1 MLNSFLFRNLK
12 ILMSFVAVFTSCN
25 VIGQVHSESTPA
37 PIRFLIT
44 FDDGPSGAIKNNP
57 TKKVLDALEHN
68 PIQSGIKAIFFTQT
82 RAARG
87 GGTATGRLLL
97 GREHADG
104 HLLGLHT
111 ATSHHAN
118 HRFLPPDELEL
129 SLKNGVSDLTEAS
142 GVAPQIVR
150 PPFWNFDNRTLDA
163 YRRHGLQMLLTDL
176 SANDGVIWGVNWS
189 WHKREGLLKQLTLT
203 REDLIEGNM
212 PVVDGVTPIIVTFHD
227 VNSYTARNVEVYLRI
242 LLEGAYELG
251 IPVSTK
257 PFYDDRMELER
268 AALARTVSDVNRQFY
283 LPGIWNWLWN

>member
-1 MLNSFLFRNLK
+1 MLNRFLFQNLK
-12 ILMSFVAVFTSCN
+12 ILISFFAIFMSCS
-25 VIGQVHSESTPA
+25 VIGQVHSESTRA

-57 TKKVLDALEHN
+57 TKKVLDVLEHN

-111 ATSHHAN
+111 ATPHHAN
-118 HRFLPPDELEL
+118 HRFLPPNELEL
-129 SLKNGVSDLTEAS
+129 SLKNGVSDLTEVA

-150 PPFWNFDNRTLDA
+150 PPFWNFDSRTLDA
-163 YRRHGLQMLLTDL
+163 YHRHGLQMLLTDL

-189 WHKREGLLKQLTLT
+189 WHKHDNLLKQLTLA
-203 REDLIEGNM
+203 RKDWIESNM
-212 PVVDGVTPIIVTFHD
+212 PVVDGVTPIVVTFHD
-227 VNSYTARNVEVYLRI
+227 VNTYTARNVEVYLRI
-242 LLEGAYELG
+242 LLQVAQELE
-251 IPVSTK
+251 IPVSAK
-257 PFYDDRMELER
+257 PFYDDRIELER
-268 AALARTVSDVNRQFY
+268 AALARAVSDVNSKFY
-283 LPGIWNWLWN
+283 LPGIWSWLWK